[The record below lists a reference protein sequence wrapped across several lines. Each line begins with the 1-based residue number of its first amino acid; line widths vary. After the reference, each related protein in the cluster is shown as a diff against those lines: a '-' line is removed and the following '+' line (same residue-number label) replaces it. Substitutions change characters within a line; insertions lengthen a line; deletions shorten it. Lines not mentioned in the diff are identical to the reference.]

1 MSGAVK
7 EITQTAQKT
16 AATFREAIQDML
28 VPEIRS
34 MKVAIEALTSELRLR
49 DANQTAN
56 LNSLRET
63 QTANLNA
70 LRDELRLR
78 DTTQTANLDSLR
90 EELRL
95 RDATQTKNLEALREE
110 VRLRSDSLKEE
121 MRSGFK
127 RIDDTL
133 GTYIEVRER
142 LAGIEARLPRVA

>member
-28 VPEIRS
+28 VPELRS
-34 MKVAIEALTSELRLR
+34 MKVSIEALTAELRLR
-49 DANQTAN
+49 DATQTSN
-56 LNSLRET
+56 LDGLRE
-63 QTANLNA
+63 
-70 LRDELRLR
+70 ELRLR
-78 DTTQTANLDSLR
+78 DTTQTSNLDGLR

-110 VRLRSDSLKEE
+110 LRLRTDSLKEE
-121 MRSGFK
+121 LRSGFK

-133 GTYIEVRER
+133 GTYLEVRER
-142 LAGIEARLPRVA
+142 LAGIEARLPRTN